1 MNCAAEGID
10 LRAEPSLGIHRLY
23 RAMTRMDLPSEPD
36 ESGCPE
42 QASAGVER
50 LSPKSREL
58 PDPDERGRVYEAT
71 RAHAEAEAAQRPEEV
86 SEPGTYWNEVPRFQ
100 RMWADHE
107 ERWPKD
113 RQAAA
118 GGTGRP
124 TRPDR
129 IAATEASLSARNAT
143 RKQSTRSAGRARLR
157 RRSRQTC
164 ETAERENICGGWLEG
179 FDDRLKGDDRLK
191 EKVAGGLSITSP
203 DATPEQVLRE
213 VPDAVRYTFCL
224 PPENYVRGF
233 YDIKARLE
241 SFGHE
246 MYLSKNSWAATEY
259 KGINTRWVTQEGQRF
274 EVQFHTPES
283 FHAKQNVTHSAYERL
298 RNFLTSD
305 AERGELEAFQREVS
319 SQIKMPDAALDV
331 PDYKKKGY

>member
-118 GGTGRP
+118 TMDGAIDPTGSHHNKGGLDLSPERHAETTDAIGRV
-124 TRPDR
+124 RK
-129 IAATEASLSARNAT
+129 AEASISADT
-143 RKQSTRSAGRARLR
+143 R
-157 RRSRQTC
+157 
-164 ETAERENICGGWLEG
+164 TAEHENTSGGWLEG
-179 FDDRLKGDDRLK
+179 FEFRLKGDDRLK
-191 EKVAGGLSITSP
+191 EKAAEQLKAEPEKTSGEVLRKIP
-203 DATPEQVLRE
+203 DAI
-213 VPDAVRYTFCL
+213 RYTFCFQ
-224 PPENYVRGF
+224 PENYVRGY

-241 SFGHE
+241 GYGHE
-246 MYLSKNSWAATEY
+246 MYLSNNSWSGREY

-283 FHAKQNVTHSAYERL
+283 FHAKQYITHEAYERIRNPMTSRREL
-298 RNFLTSD
+298 R
-305 AERGELEAFQREVS
+305 ELHAFQRAVS
-319 SQIKMPDAALDV
+319 SQIKIPDGATGIS
-331 PDYKKKGY
+331 DYKKEGF